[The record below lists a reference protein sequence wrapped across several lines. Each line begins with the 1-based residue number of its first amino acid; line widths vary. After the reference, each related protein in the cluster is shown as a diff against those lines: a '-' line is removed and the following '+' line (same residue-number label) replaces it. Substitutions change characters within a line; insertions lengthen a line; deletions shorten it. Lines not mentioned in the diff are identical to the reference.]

1 MITETE
7 ISMYTGY
14 NGCKTTTCRAPDDA
28 FISWVDG
35 SMTTMGESR
44 KGAHSPNNSLANP
57 KTKVKL
63 GCWNVRTT
71 KKGSTA
77 RDLEKDYRKRVE
89 RERFRNMGS
98 SSIGCRGQN
107 SLEAESLRPNSPLGE
122 WINDDDMFSIS

>member
-14 NGCKTTTCRAPDDA
+14 NGFRTTTCRAPDDA

-44 KGAHSPNNSLANP
+44 KGVHSPNNSSANP
-57 KTKVKL
+57 KPKVKV
-63 GCWNVRTT
+63 GCW
-71 KKGSTA
+71 KGSTA

-98 SSIGCRGQN
+98 SSVGCGGQN